1 MEHCLSSRCETHTR
15 PSTGRSLK
23 LFAATFAAAAIVSIA
38 QPAEA
43 AVTAVLNGTT
53 LEVTGDGA
61 NDIITL
67 RLEPGNPANL
77 QVFDGAVLVN
87 TFAVA
92 GITVIDV
99 DGGAGTD
106 TILRRRGQRRDRGR
120 RGRGGLPARRR

>member
-1 MEHCLSSRCETHTR
+1 MEHCLPPSVRHIR
-15 PSTGRSLK
+15 PPAVLK
-23 LFAATFAAAAIVSIA
+23 LSPPLCRRAIVSLA

-61 NDIITL
+61 NDVITL
-67 RLEPGNPANL
+67 RLERGNPANL

-99 DGGAGTD
+99 DGGAGDD
-106 TILRRRGQRRDRGR
+106 TILVDEANGAIAVAGR
-120 RGRGGLPARRR
+120 RGGLPARRR

>member
-1 MEHCLSSRCETHTR
+1 MEHCL
-15 PSTGRSLK
+15 LK
-23 LFAATFAAAAIVSIA
+23 QFAATFAIGAFVALA

-43 AVTAVLNGTT
+43 AVTATLNVTT

-61 NDIITL
+61 NDVITL
-67 RLEPGNPANL
+67 RLQAGNPANL

-99 DGGAGTD
+99 DGGAGAD
-106 TILRRRGQRRDRGR
+106 TILVDEVNGAIAVA
-120 RGRGGLPARRR
+120 GLSLIHISEPTRPY